1 MKSRF
6 FYLIVLSA
14 LVAGATLF
22 RALPAD
28 CRDIRFTDGT
38 GRDIVLTGTPSRIV
52 SLVPSVTQM
61 LFALGAEKQ
70 VTGITYHTTRPWYAA
85 EKTLVGGYSF
95 PSPAA
100 IAALEPDLIFY
111 DPFQSPRLQG
121 VLPEEIPLVHVNTQ
135 GVSDSLDTLVLLG
148 KLLERQENARQLVS
162 DIQADLDRVAAK
174 IKKAGLSPKRVIRLM
189 GRDRI
194 MTPGSDSF
202 QNHLISMA
210 GGIPPDF
217 GNGAVVPVSLDQWT
231 AFNPQVIYGCAPD
244 REAADRFFSLPG
256 WKDVDAVKTRQVFYF
271 PCDLTCRASIDMGI
285 FVSRLFAA
293 IHGSSLADPDTLLR
307 KNQVT
312 RTSAVQTDVPYV
324 KAAAVKHSVIHDF
337 INKSLVI
344 PLETPMA
351 VLSTLEGFKPGIT
364 VVGNHYIPPE
374 TWMLAHDQ
382 GLDVLKNQVLDV
394 LDLAGETTALLFTGA
409 DMDQLSQATEQ
420 FKDLAVTVFA
430 TAGVDGNAMRTGRDT
445 GGFYEPGTI
454 NLIVMASHRLSPRA
468 MTRALIT
475 ATEAKTAALLDL
487 DIRSSYEQG
496 RYRATGTGTDN
507 IIVVEGAGEAVL
519 TNTGGHTKLGELIGK
534 AVHRAVTEA
543 ARKQNG
549 FTSDLNIF
557 KRLEKRGI
565 VLHELLLED
574 LPCQCRNLENQLIET
589 VETLLL
595 DPLYQ
600 GFTAMALAVS
610 DEYDKGLIKDPVAF
624 DRLCHDMASMIAGT
638 PLTQWHDFVSDKNL
652 SPVMTMALNALFNG
666 AAARKAG
673 PLEQAGTG
681 EDS

>member
-1 MKSRF
+1 MKSRMF
-6 FYLIVLSA
+6 QSIFLMAYITGVL
-14 LVAGATLF
+14 LF
-22 RALPAD
+22 LAPPGF
-28 CRDIRFTDGT
+28 CGEIRFTDGT
-38 GRDIVLTGTPSRIV
+38 GREIVLPGTPARIV

-61 LFALGAEKQ
+61 LFAIGAEEVVK
-70 VTGITYHTTRPWYAA
+70 GITYHTTRPWYAT
-85 EKTLVGGYSF
+85 EKTIVGGYSF

-111 DPFQSPRLQG
+111 DPFQSSRLQPF
-121 VLPEEIPLVHVNTQ
+121 LPENVPLVHVRTQ
-135 GVSDSLDTLVLLG
+135 DVSDSLDTLVLLG
-148 KLLERQENARQLVS
+148 KLMDRQEKARQLVS

-202 QNHLISMA
+202 QNHLISLA

-231 AFNPQVIYGCAPD
+231 AFNPEVIYGCGPD
-244 REAADRFFSLPG
+244 REAAAQFFSLPG
-256 WKDVDAVKTRQVFYF
+256 WKDVDAVKNRQIFYF
-271 PCDLTCRASIDMGI
+271 PCDLTCRASIDMGT

-293 IHGSSLADPDTLLR
+293 IHGGSLTDGKARLQ

-312 RTSAVQTDVPYV
+312 RTSAVQTDVPFV
-324 KAAAVKHSVIHDF
+324 TGAKIQQSVIHDF
-337 INKSLVI
+337 VNKSLVI
-344 PLETPMA
+344 PLAKPMA
-351 VLSTLEGFKPGIT
+351 VLSTLEGFKQGVT

-382 GLDVLKNQVLDV
+382 GLDVLKNQVLEV
-394 LDLAGETTALLFTGA
+394 LGLAGDTTALLFTGA
-409 DMDQLSQATEQ
+409 DMDHLSVATEQ

-487 DIRSSYEQG
+487 DIRSSYAQG

-507 IIVVEGAGEAVL
+507 IIVVEGTGTDVL
-519 TNTGGHTKLGELIGK
+519 TNAGGHTKLGELIGK
-534 AVHRAVTEA
+534 AVHRAVTDA
-543 ARKQNG
+543 VRKQNG
-549 FTSDLNIF
+549 FTSDLNMF

-574 LPCQCRNLENQLIET
+574 LPCQCLNLENRLIEQ

-600 GFTAMALAVS
+600 GFMATALAVS
-610 DEYDKGLIKDPVAF
+610 DEYDKGLIRDSAAF
-624 DRLCHDMASMIAGT
+624 EMLCHDTASMIAGK
-638 PLTQWHDFVSDKNL
+638 PLEQWHDFVSDSNL

-666 AAARKAG
+666 AAAR
-673 PLEQAGTG
+673 QAGQAGQAGAG

>member
-1 MKSRF
+1 MRF
-6 FYLIVLSA
+6 RFLYLIVLSA

-22 RALPAD
+22 SAAPGA
-28 CRDIRFTDGT
+28 CQDIRFTDSA
-38 GRDIVLTGTPSRIV
+38 GREIRLTDKPARIV

-61 LFALGAEKQ
+61 LFALGAEERVK
-70 VTGITYHTTRPWYAA
+70 GITYHTTRPWYAA
-85 EKTLVGGYSF
+85 EKALVGGYSF
-95 PSPAA
+95 PSPSA
-100 IAALEPDLIFY
+100 IEALEPDLIFY
-111 DPFQSPRLQG
+111 DPFQAPRLQPF
-121 VLPEEIPLVHVNTQ
+121 LSEEIPLVHVNTQ
-135 GVSDSLDTLVLLG
+135 SISGSMNTLVLLG
-148 KLLERQENARQLVS
+148 NLLDRQETARQLVS
-162 DIQADLDRVAAK
+162 DIQADLDRVSAK
-174 IKKAGLSPKRVIRLM
+174 IKKADLSPKRVIRLM
-189 GRDRI
+189 GRDQI

-202 QNHLISMA
+202 QSDLISLA

-217 GNGAVVPVSLDQWT
+217 GKGAVVPVSMEQWT
-231 AFNPQVIYGCAPD
+231 GFNPQVIYGCGPD

-256 WKDVDAVKTRQVFYF
+256 WKDVDAVKTHQVFYF
-271 PCDLTCRASIDMGI
+271 PCDLTCRASIDTGL

-293 IHGSSLADPDTLLR
+293 IHGSSLTDADVLLQ

-312 RTSAVQTDVPYV
+312 QTSAVQTDVPFVTAASV
-324 KAAAVKHSVIHDF
+324 KQSVIHDF

-344 PLETPMA
+344 SLEKPMA
-351 VLSTLEGFKPGIT
+351 VLSTLEGFRQGVT

-382 GLDVLKNQVLDV
+382 GLEVLKNQVLDV
-394 LDLAGETTALLFTGA
+394 LGLTEETTALLFTGA
-409 DMDQLSQATEQ
+409 DMDHMSVAKEQ

-454 NLIVMASHRLSPRA
+454 NLIVMASQRLSPRA

-475 ATEAKTAALLDL
+475 ATEGKTAALLDL

-507 IIVVEGAGEAVL
+507 IIVVEGTGDAVL
-519 TNTGGHTKLGELIGK
+519 TNAGGHTKLGELIGK
-534 AVHRAVTEA
+534 AVHTAVTKA
-543 ARKQNG
+543 IRKQNS

-574 LPCQCRNLENQLIET
+574 LPCQCQNLENHLIEQ

-600 GFTAMALAVS
+600 GFMAMALAVS
-610 DEYDKGLIKDPVAF
+610 DEYDKGLVKDPEAF
-624 DRLCHDMASMIAGT
+624 DMLCHDMASMIAGK
-638 PLTQWHDFVSDKNL
+638 PLDQWHDFVFGRNL

-666 AAARKAG
+666 AAAR
-673 PLEQAGTG
+673 QTNVG
-681 EDS
+681 EGA